1 MLSCGLLT
9 AVLLCRA
16 YLVVRT
22 DVCQHFAEGMSSE
35 VMWVVQEAKKEL
47 KVYERLVKAA
57 KAEKVTIN
65 MAVGD
70 AECLPSA
77 QSLLWVMTRGLEQC
91 SCVNFASHGGDLCA
105 TVLTNFGVML
115 AVVVFILQQHT
126 DAVYARTHRYATR
139 MHTN

>member
-16 YLVVRT
+16 YVVAQPN
-22 DVCQHFAEGMSSE
+22 VGQHFADRMSSE

-47 KVYERLVKAA
+47 KVYEGLVKAA

-65 MAVGD
+65 MGFCD

-77 QSLLWVMTRGLEQC
+77 QRFLWLMTLCLQQC
-91 SCVNFASHGGDLCA
+91 SCVVFASHGDELCA
-105 TVLTNFGVML
+105 TVLKF
-115 AVVVFILQQHT
+115 
-126 DAVYARTHRYATR
+126 
-139 MHTN
+139 